1 MEGGTRVR
9 RTVIWGAVV
18 AVLAALLF
26 STTALAGVGQGAS
39 GSDVAAQQTSPTA
52 VVTQVATVVITQTP
66 VPAAT
71 NEGGFPW
78 WVFLL
83 PLLLLIPLIFWLLNR
98 RSKDNFVVERTTE
111 TTTRPTTTT
120 TTRPTTTE
128 TTRPTDT
135 TTRTTATSDSMSDR
149 DNTNDRNTRPRS

>member
-26 STTALAGVGQGAS
+26 STTALAGVGQGAG

-71 NEGGFPW
+71 NEGGFLVGLPAAAAAADPAD
-78 WVFLL
+78 LL
-83 PLLLLIPLIFWLLNR
+83 AAEPAVEGQLR
-98 RSKDNFVVERTTE
+98 RRAHHRHD
-111 TTTRPTTTT
+111 
-120 TTRPTTTE
+120 
-128 TTRPTDT
+128 DD
-135 TTRTTATSDSMSDR
+135 ATHDHDDDAADHHGDDPSYRYDDADDGDLR
-149 DNTNDRNTRPRS
+149 QHVRSG